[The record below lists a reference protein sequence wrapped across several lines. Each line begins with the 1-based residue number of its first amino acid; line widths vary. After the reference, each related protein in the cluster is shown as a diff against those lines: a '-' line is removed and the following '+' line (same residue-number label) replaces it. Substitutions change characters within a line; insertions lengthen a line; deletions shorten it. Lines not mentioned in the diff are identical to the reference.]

1 MDLNDRHGVTLI
13 VVSHSI
19 PSTMRMAD
27 HVVVLLP
34 DGPVEGSPDELRHSA
49 DPRIIAFFSDGE
61 DAAITAPDDLPGT
74 SPARPEPRS
83 MA

>member
-1 MDLNDRHGVTLI
+1 

-34 DGPVEGSPDELRHSA
+34 DGPVEGSPAELQGST
-49 DPRIIAFFSDGE
+49 DPRIIAFLSDGE
-61 DAAITAPDDLPGT
+61 NAAVAAPDDLPGT
-74 SPARPEPRS
+74 SAHRIDRS
-83 MA
+83 HA